1 MSICS
6 DARLAWV
13 LARDD
18 GLRSQGVISIMEMA
32 ELGCRVDCSV
42 KGGVGAG
49 SNVEYAAINTAI
61 ERMDLPRQSVGDFL
75 NCRGALNDASMKKA
89 ATTAALSVSQLAARR
104 LPGFAKWSPARQ
116 QMLYWVALAAIERVW
131 VRLYC
136 VPEKIDHSGREEGRT
151 LDEPWKIG
159 KWLRVKH
166 DQSLGLKRWGE
177 QWSKAWQVLQDV
189 AYELD
194 DAGQIEIEQLLGVK
208 RRLQKAS

>member
-1 MSICS
+1 MITN

-18 GLRSQGVISIMEMA
+18 GLRSQGVISMEMA
-32 ELGCRVDCSV
+32 ELGCRVDCSA

-75 NCRGALNDASMKKA
+75 NCRGALNDASMRKT
-89 ATTAALSVSQLAARR
+89 ATMAALSVSQLTARR

-131 VRLYC
+131 VCLHD
-136 VPEKIDHSGREEGRT
+136 VPERIDHKGREEGRT

-159 KWLRVKH
+159 KWLRGKH
-166 DQSLGLKRWGE
+166 NQPLDLKRWGE
-177 QWSKAWQVLQDV
+177 QWSKAWQLLQDV

-194 DAGQIEIEQLLGVK
+194 DAGQIEIEELIGMK

>member
-1 MSICS
+1 MITN

-18 GLRSQGVISIMEMA
+18 GLRSQGAISMEMA

-49 SNVEYAAINTAI
+49 SNVEYAAVNTAI
-61 ERMDLPRQSVGDFL
+61 ERMDIPRKSVGDFL
-75 NCRGALNDASMKKA
+75 NCRGSLNDASMRKT
-89 ATTAALSVSQLAARR
+89 ATLAALSVSQMAAKR
-104 LPGFAKWSPARQ
+104 LPGFSKWSPARQ

-159 KWLRVKH
+159 KWLRGKH
-166 DQSLGLKRWGE
+166 SQTLDLKRWGE

-194 DAGQIEIEQLLGVK
+194 DAGQIEIEQLIGVK